1 MLVTTLQ
8 WLLQGPEIVQLTFI
22 NIRLHLLTYMS
33 TIAEESKAFA
43 ENWLSEFSDA
53 VYEKDVSAFTSLF
66 LPNGWFRDVLVFDW
80 DNRSLAG
87 PEKIRSYI
95 AGRLHSSNITNIR
108 LDERQ
113 GLEPSFFAVSADLSG
128 VEAAFR
134 FEAPAIWGR
143 GFIRLLP
150 SSNGSWKALSV
161 FMTVDDIKGH
171 EEADHE
177 SGLYRRHTLTW
188 QDVIADRHRAI
199 EEDPQVLV
207 RECSLIIILSEKHYV
222 LINASRCR
230 PDWPSSRGSS

>member
-1 MLVTTLQ
+1 M
-8 WLLQGPEIVQLTFI
+8 
-22 NIRLHLLTYMS
+22 
-33 TIAEESKAFA
+33 
-43 ENWLSEFSDA
+43 
-53 VYEKDVSAFTSLF
+53 
-66 LPNGWFRDVLVFDW
+66 
-80 DNRSLAG
+80 
-87 PEKIRSYI
+87 
-95 AGRLHSSNITNIR
+95 NITNIR

-188 QDVIADRHRAI
+188 QDVIADRHLAI

-222 LINASRCR
+222 LILMLVGAGQTGLQAAARLKQLGIRTITIEKHARVGDNWRERYPTLTLHTPRRHHTCDCFK
-230 PDWPSSRGSS
+230 PFSS